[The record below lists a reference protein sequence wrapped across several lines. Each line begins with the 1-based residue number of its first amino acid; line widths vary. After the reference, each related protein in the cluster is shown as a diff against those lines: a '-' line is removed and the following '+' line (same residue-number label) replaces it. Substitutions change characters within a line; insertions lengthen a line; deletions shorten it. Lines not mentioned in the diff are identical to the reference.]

1 MPRRRRP
8 FPALAATLVTV
19 ALLVGC
25 GVDSDPEVA
34 TTDTSETTEST
45 EPPTTTTTA
54 STTTEPSDDGPGD
67 GIGDDDG
74 TIDDDRGDDST
85 TDDDSGDDGTTD
97 DGTIDD
103 DGGDDGT
110 DGTDGGE
117 FTAFCEANADLEQL
131 DDELGAAID
140 EEDVAGFQRL
150 YSEYLDAVDAAA
162 AVAPGEIVDAVN
174 EVSDILFQFIDEV
187 EQATTVAELNA
198 IPDDPAFDVEAFD
211 EVESYTDA
219 NC

>member
-74 TIDDDRGDDST
+74 TIDDD
-85 TDDDSGDDGTTD
+85 
-97 DGTIDD
+97 
-103 DGGDDGT
+103 GGDDGT
-110 DGTDGGE
+110 DGGE
-117 FTAFCEANADLEQL
+117 LTAFCEANADLEQL

>member
-74 TIDDDRGDDST
+74 TIDDD
-85 TDDDSGDDGTTD
+85 
-97 DGTIDD
+97 
-103 DGGDDGT
+103 GT

-117 FTAFCEANADLEQL
+117 LTAFCEANADLEQL